1 MNRHVAEHTNMKT
14 RARRMRAGA
23 RSLSS
28 KALSIVMSAILVV
41 GLSPLTKVSTA
52 TAGEGGS
59 GQLPSGTYWYNGD
72 VSFTTIDSSNGFTSS
87 AWNAYR
93 DTGKDGSGN
102 ALGIAGSFH
111 LVAFNT
117 LNSSSHIYGNIL
129 ANHVYGL
136 QDFGIK
142 SDFVNI
148 YGHSTLSYIQ
158 DYQSTCP
165 RFAEQSYSDQAIV
178 FGGNT
183 STFNLFAK
191 KTNNNQV
198 INYAN
203 TKTSGTEV
211 QFPRTVAQ
219 DVDTA
224 TAPFIDMNAVKAETT
239 QLSSSLAAHETAGAT
254 FDFKDQNRKT
264 ITYTQGKGCAYLTL
278 PLSDLTSNGN
288 PIYIKGLPLDG
299 SAALVINVDCG
310 NADAP
315 IPDQVWLDTGN
326 GQNAGLGE
334 NDADTGYVLWNFT
347 NANGKTVTAT
357 GMVSSILAPGA
368 TINLKGNSCGTFV
381 GENINVSGETH
392 TRPFHG
398 KFDNDSKPATTSVA
412 VNKTWLDSKGNAETS
427 VSHNGVQAQ
436 LYANGTASGDPV
448 TLGADNSWSHQW
460 TSLPVND
467 ESGKAIDYTVKE
479 LTQVAGYDSAV
490 TGSAAGGFTIVN
502 QHKPEVEISIA
513 KVWDDN
519 DNIDQVRPDSVTAR
533 VMRSIEGGASEQV
546 GGPITLNAANQ
557 WQARVSGLPTT
568 DANGNQYT
576 YTVVEDA
583 VSGYKGTVEG
593 SSSKDANG
601 NVSYTYTLKNSHA
614 PSVVNL
620 SVSKV
625 WDDAGNQDGVRP
637 ERVSVDVLRSEG
649 SSTTKTIVATLKLS
663 AENNWTATLEKQ
675 PVYGKS
681 GKYTYSISEAK
692 VDGYTG
698 SVKTAVNESGNYA
711 FTLTNT
717 HAVETTQVGV
727 TKVWDDAENAD
738 GLRPDSVEVE
748 LLADGAAT
756 GKTVTLNAEN
766 NWTFTWDNLAKKA
779 GGKDVVYTVREAKVP
794 EGYTSVVTG
803 GMVKNNGTFSYTL
816 TNKHETESTALN
828 VQKVWDD
835 SNNADGL
842 RPTSVKVQLYADGA
856 AAGDPVELSAA
867 NGWKHAWGDLPKLA
881 DGKTIAYTVAEV
893 DVPEGYTSSVT
904 GNASF
909 GFTITNSHTVKTTA
923 IGVKKVWNDGDNQDG
938 LRPAE
943 VTAQLLANGQ
953 VVAEAKLSAQ
963 NAWAHQWTDLPTIA
977 NGKAI
982 EYTVAEAGVP
992 EGYTSSVMGN
1002 AADGFTLVNAHTTAA
1017 TSVSVHKEWKDS
1029 AGNQQSG
1036 VHPAVTAQLY
1046 RTVAG
1051 QTSAMAGYA
1060 ATLDEAHGWAASW
1073 DNLPAKDAGRDV
1085 EYSVQE
1091 ADVPAGYTSS
1101 VTKSADGTYSFTLT
1115 NTAEKRTSVSV
1126 AKVWADGGNADNA
1139 RPDSVTAQLYLVDAQ
1154 GNQVAVPGK
1163 SAELSEANNWA
1174 FTWDDLA
1181 VSDADGNEISYT
1193 VQEANVPEGYT
1204 ATVSGGMV
1212 DGTYSF
1218 TLTNTHELKTVDI
1231 NVSKVWND
1239 QDDIDGLRPAS
1250 VTAQLCYVN
1259 ADGQTV
1265 PVEGA
1270 EDKVLD
1276 ESNGWAAGW
1285 TGLTANAD
1293 GKAVKYTVRE
1303 AEVPEGYTSAVS
1315 GIDNGDGTYSF
1326 TMVNTHEIEEAEFA
1340 LSGYSVRSIS
1350 APVPEADKVCYV
1362 DPKITKEMVG
1372 RALQSGEFTFQL
1384 IDKATGAVV
1393 SQATNDA
1400 LGMIDFD
1407 AANNQAAP
1415 GMEPSCLRFTNTGTF
1430 TYMVQ
1435 ELPGSSDPTVEYS
1448 TERIEFVVTVD
1459 EVDGALKATDMHYVC
1474 YKDKDDT
1481 VGTSI
1486 DAMGDSV
1493 VHPTITNHVKPIQL
1507 GLTKVD
1513 TADAGKTL
1521 AGAVYGLYRA
1531 SDSGDVLVAKATSDK
1546 DGHMT
1551 FLTGAGSA
1559 EVISEGVD
1567 YWFAEISAPQG
1578 YALSDVPT
1586 QHFHIDRVGKG
1597 AESKYQLVYADG
1609 SRGKLYDAG
1618 TVIEFGD
1625 GAKPVTDTAL
1635 EMTVAKVNSARTG
1648 LAGAK
1653 LGVRLADGTD
1663 PIKEWVSTGAGQ
1675 VLTGL
1680 KANMAYVLYEAEA
1693 PEGFAKA
1700 GDVTFM
1706 LDERGAVQLVDGAW
1720 GENILNSY
1728 ASGSQLTLVDY
1739 TNKEIVEKKQV
1750 QREEGKTAGKTA
1762 GKLSQTGD
1770 QLPVAPLAVVAVIAL
1785 AAAAIA
1791 SIAAAKRR
1799 KR

>member
-1 MNRHVAEHTNMKT
+1 M
-14 RARRMRAGA
+14 
-23 RSLSS
+23 
-28 KALSIVMSAILVV
+28 
-41 GLSPLTKVSTA
+41 
-52 TAGEGGS
+52 
-59 GQLPSGTYWYNGD
+59 
-72 VSFTTIDSSNGFTSS
+72 
-87 AWNAYR
+87 
-93 DTGKDGSGN
+93 
-102 ALGIAGSFH
+102 
-111 LVAFNT
+111 
-117 LNSSSHIYGNIL
+117 
-129 ANHVYGL
+129 
-136 QDFGIK
+136 
-142 SDFVNI
+142 
-148 YGHSTLSYIQ
+148 
-158 DYQSTCP
+158 
-165 RFAEQSYSDQAIV
+165 
-178 FGGNT
+178 
-183 STFNLFAK
+183 
-191 KTNNNQV
+191 
-198 INYAN
+198 
-203 TKTSGTEV
+203 
-211 QFPRTVAQ
+211 
-219 DVDTA
+219 
-224 TAPFIDMNAVKAETT
+224 
-239 QLSSSLAAHETAGAT
+239 
-254 FDFKDQNRKT
+254 
-264 ITYTQGKGCAYLTL
+264 
-278 PLSDLTSNGN
+278 
-288 PIYIKGLPLDG
+288 
-299 SAALVINVDCG
+299 
-310 NADAP
+310 
-315 IPDQVWLDTGN
+315 
-326 GQNAGLGE
+326 
-334 NDADTGYVLWNFT
+334 
-347 NANGKTVTAT
+347 
-357 GMVSSILAPGA
+357 
-368 TINLKGNSCGTFV
+368 
-381 GENINVSGETH
+381 SGETH

-427 VSHNGVQAQ
+427 VSHNGVQVQ

-637 ERVSVDVLRSEG
+637 EQVSVDVLRSEG

-698 SVKTAVNESGNYA
+698 SVETAVDESGNYA

-727 TKVWDDAENAD
+727 TKVWDDTENAD

-779 GGKDVVYTVREAKVP
+779 GGKDIVYTVREAKVP

-803 GMVKNNGTFSYTL
+803 GMVKNNGAFSYTL

-881 DGKTIAYTVAEV
+881 DGKAIEYTVAEV
-893 DVPEGYTSSVT
+893 GVPEGYTSSVT

-953 VVAEAKLSAQ
+953 VVAEAKLSDQ

-1051 QTSAMAGYA
+1051 QTSVMAGYA

-1073 DNLPAKDAGRDV
+1073 GNLPAKDAGRDV

-1091 ADVPAGYTSS
+1091 ADVPAGYASS

-1193 VQEANVPEGYT
+1193 VQEANVSEGYT

-1350 APVPEADKVCYV
+1350 APAPEADKVCYV

-1486 DAMGDSV
+1486 DAMGDST

-1513 TADAGKTL
+1513 AADAGKTL
-1521 AGAVYGLYRA
+1521 PGAVYGLYRA

-1546 DGHMT
+1546 DGRMT

-1578 YALSDVPT
+1578 YALSDTPT
-1586 QHFHIDRVGKG
+1586 QSFRINRVGMG
-1597 AESKYQLVYADG
+1597 ADSKYQLTYDDE
-1609 SRGKLYDAG
+1609 SKGKLYDAG

-1625 GAKPVTDTAL
+1625 GAKPVTDKAL

-1680 KANMAYVLYEAEA
+1680 KANTAYVLYEAEA

-1706 LDERGAVQLVDGAW
+1706 LDERGAIQLVDGAW

-1728 ASGSQLTLVDY
+1728 VSGSQLTLVDY
-1739 TNKEIVEKKQV
+1739 THKEIVEKKQV